1 MPLPRRLFRLGIR
14 RPGGARDEMLE
25 ELQFHLDSR
34 ISQLVARGMAPDAAR
49 AEAERRLGGSL
60 AEARRRLGDSAERRD
75 RRMDMLEGMRN
86 LADDVAYAFRGL
98 ARRPGFTVAAVLM
111 LAVGIGANTALYSA
125 VDALLLRSLP
135 FAEPGRLMDIVQTNG
150 PGENA
155 PWSWPR
161 YRYFHD
167 AAESYTSV
175 ALHTYSQTTLTG
187 ADPERVGIEEV
198 TAPYLRT
205 LGVPVRLG
213 HDFPADLDAGPGAR
227 RMALISDALW
237 QRRYNAD
244 PAVAGKTISLNR
256 ESWEIAGVLPP
267 GFRGLSGR
275 ADALVNLSARQA
287 DDLAQPWSLEFD
299 LIGRLRPGV
308 TPAAAASEAHIVG
321 ARIAEVFPVEKGT
334 LTTDA
339 APERWTADAR
349 PLDTIRVAPALRR
362 SLLVL
367 FGAVGMVLLITC
379 VNMANLLMARA
390 LARKQEIAVRLAI
403 GASRG
408 RLIRLLVTESLVLA
422 LIGGVASMG
431 VALAGTRI
439 LSLINPAEALRA
451 QGLEGGIGAVSFD
464 TIHLDAS
471 ALAFA
476 FGLTLVVGL
485 MFGLAPA
492 WRGTRA
498 DLSRDLRDGTPL
510 SRGGHGIGI
519 SRRSLVVAEVAL
531 ALVLLAGSGLMLRS
545 LANLLRVDPGF
556 DARHVLTLRL
566 ALPPGDVA
574 PDSMPGF
581 YDEIQ
586 SALAAVPGVT
596 GVALQDCPPLSGGCN
611 GTIMT
616 FADRPPSATG
626 NAMIGVHWVSP
637 SWFRTMHVPLVGGRG
652 FTGADR
658 IGSPKVVVIN
668 ETAARK
674 YFAGENP
681 LGKQVAVYQG
691 GFNTGAE
698 VVGIVGD
705 VRYGTIDSTARPDV
719 YLPYAAAPISRMMI
733 FARTA
738 QDPAAVAPSIVARL
752 RQVVP
757 AAPIYDIQP
766 MEARVASAS
775 SQARFSAILLG
786 VFALVALTLAM
797 TGIYGVMSF
806 AVAQRTRE
814 IGIRI
819 ALGADRRRVLSL
831 ILREGGLL
839 AVAGAALGLAARAR
853 GHPRASRHAVRGDHD
868 RPLDLR
874 GDDRRAGA
882 AALMASWLPAR
893 RAARVDPM
901 VAIRS
906 S

>member
-1 MPLPRRLFRLGIR
+1 MPTPRRLFRLGLR
-14 RPGGARDEMLE
+14 RPGGARDEMQE
-25 ELQFHLDSR
+25 ELQFHLDAR
-34 ISQLVARGMAPDAAR
+34 IDQLVARGLTPEAAR

-60 AEARRRLGDSAERRD
+60 AQTRRRLGDSAERRD
-75 RRMDMLEGMRN
+75 RRMEMLEGMRN

-98 ARRPGFTVAAVLM
+98 ARRPGFTIAAVLM

-125 VDALLLRSLP
+125 VDTLLLRSLP
-135 FAEPGRLMDIVQTNG
+135 YAEPSRLIDVVQTNG
-150 PGENA
+150 PGDTS

-167 AAESYTSV
+167 AARSYSSM
-175 ALHTYSQTTLTG
+175 ALHVSSQKTLTG
-187 ADPERVGIEEV
+187 ADPERIGIEEV
-198 TAPYLRT
+198 TTPYLRT

-213 HDFPADLDAGPGAR
+213 HDLPADLDAGPGAR
-227 RMALISDALW
+227 RVALISDALW

-244 PAVAGKTISLNR
+244 PDVVGKTISLNR
-256 ESWEIAGVLPP
+256 ASWEIAGVLPP
-267 GFRGLSGR
+267 GFRGISGR
-275 ADALVNLSARQA
+275 ADVLVNLTARPA
-287 DDLAQPWSLEFD
+287 DDLVQPWSLEFD
-299 LIGRLRPGV
+299 LIGRMRPGA
-308 TPAAAASEAHIVG
+308 TPQAAASEAHIVG

-339 APERWTADAR
+339 APERWSADAR

-408 RLIRLLVTESLVLA
+408 RLIRLLITESVVLA
-422 LIGGVASMG
+422 LVGGIASIGI
-431 VALAGTRI
+431 ALLGTRI
-439 LSLINPAEALRA
+439 LSVINPVEALRA
-451 QGLEGGIGAVSFD
+451 QGLEGGIGAVSFQM
-464 TIHLDAS
+464 IHLDGS

-485 MFGLAPA
+485 LFGLAPA
-492 WRGTRA
+492 WSGTRS

-510 SRGGHGIGI
+510 ARRARGLGV

-531 ALVLLAGSGLMLRS
+531 ALVLLAGSGLMIRS
-545 LANLLRVDPGF
+545 LANLLQVDPGF
-556 DARHVLTLRL
+556 DASQVLTLRL
-566 ALPPGDVA
+566 ALPPGEVA

-586 SALAAVPGVT
+586 GALAALPGVR
-596 GVALQDCPPLSGGCN
+596 GVALQDCPPLSGDCN

-616 FADRPPSATG
+616 FADRPPTATG

-637 SWFRTMHVPLVGGRG
+637 DWFRTMHVPLVRGRG
-652 FTGADR
+652 FTAADR
-658 IGSPKVVVIN
+658 IGGPRVVVIN

-674 YFAGENP
+674 YFPGEDP
-681 LGKQVAVYQG
+681 IGKQVAVYQG
-691 GFNTGAE
+691 GFDAGAE

-705 VRYGTIDSTARPDV
+705 VRYGTIDSTARPDD
-719 YLPYAAAPISRMMI
+719 YISYGQARVPRMMI
-733 FARTA
+733 FVRTA
-738 QDPAAVAPSIVARL
+738 QDPALAAPAVVARL
-752 RQVVP
+752 RQVAP
-757 AAPIYDIQP
+757 AAPLYDIQP
-766 MEARVASAS
+766 MESRVASAS

-786 VFALVALTLAM
+786 LFALVALTLAV

-831 ILREGGLL
+831 IRREGGQLALAGGALGQAAALAATPVHRGMLFGVATTDPWTYAAMIALL
-839 AVAGAALGLAARAR
+839 A
-853 GHPRASRHAVRGDHD
+853 
-868 RPLDLR
+868 
-874 GDDRRAGA
+874 A
-882 AALMASWLPAR
+882 AALMASWVPAR
-893 RAARVDPM
+893 RASRVDPM

-906 S
+906 D